1 MVPPRTPSFLVQG
14 SIELRQFDAVTL
26 DAFGTLVELEDPVP
40 RLQARFG
47 VDADAA
53 RRGLDAEIVYY
64 RDHVLEGNDSASLA
78 GLREH
83 CAAVFAE
90 AAGTT
95 SDADAFQSCLVFTPL
110 PGVVDA
116 LRRLRAQGLALAVV
130 SNWDVGLHEH
140 LRRLDL
146 RFDAVV
152 TSAEAGIRKPDPRI
166 FALALVRLRI
176 PPERALHI
184 GDDEIDEQAARAAGL
199 RFAYAPLKDLL
210 A

>member
-1 MVPPRTPSFLVQG
+1 
-14 SIELRQFDAVTL
+14 VTL
-26 DAFGTLVELEDPVP
+26 DAFGTLVELEDPVS

-47 VDADAA
+47 IDAGAA
-53 RRGLDAEIVYY
+53 QRGLDAEMAYY
-64 RDHVLEGNDSASLA
+64 RDHVLEGSNSASLA
-78 GLREH
+78 GLRER

-90 AAGTT
+90 AAGAT
-95 SDADAFQSCLVFTPL
+95 ADAHGFQSCLVFTAL

-130 SNWDVGLHEH
+130 SNWDVSLHEH
-140 LRRLDL
+140 LRRLAL

-166 FALALVRLRI
+166 FALALERLRI

-184 GDDEIDEQAARAAGL
+184 GDDEIDEQAAEAAGL
-199 RFAYAPLKDLL
+199 GFAYAPLMELL
-210 A
+210 T

>member
-1 MVPPRTPSFLVQG
+1 MGTVELGFL
-14 SIELRQFDAVTL
+14 DAVTL
-26 DAFGTLVELEDPVP
+26 DAFGTLVELDDPVP

-53 RRGLDAEIVYY
+53 RRGLDAEIAYY
-64 RDHVLEGNDSASLA
+64 RNHVLEGRDAA
-78 GLREH
+78 GLADLRRR

-90 AAGTT
+90 VAGTT

-116 LRRLRAQGLALAVV
+116 LRRLRAHGLALAVV

-140 LRRLDL
+140 LQRLGL
-146 RFDAVV
+146 RFDAGV
-152 TSAEAGIRKPDPRI
+152 TSAEAGIGKPDPHI
-166 FALALVRLRI
+166 FALVLERLRI

-184 GDDEIDEQAARAAGL
+184 GDDEIDEQAAEAAAL
-199 RFAYAPLKDLL
+199 RFAYAPLADALT
-210 A
+210 

>member
-1 MVPPRTPSFLVQG
+1 
-14 SIELRQFDAVTL
+14 
-26 DAFGTLVELEDPVP
+26 
-40 RLQARFG
+40 
-47 VDADAA
+47 
-53 RRGLDAEIVYY
+53 
-64 RDHVLEGNDSASLA
+64 
-78 GLREH
+78 
-83 CAAVFAE
+83 
-90 AAGTT
+90 
-95 SDADAFQSCLVFTPL
+95 
-110 PGVVDA
+110 
-116 LRRLRAQGLALAVV
+116 V

-166 FALALVRLRI
+166 FALALDRLRI

-199 RFAYAPLKDLL
+199 RFAYAPLGDLL

>member
-40 RLQARFG
+40 QLQARFC

-53 RRGLDAEIVYY
+53 RRGLDAEIAYY

-78 GLREH
+78 DLRER

-90 AAGTT
+90 AAGAT
-95 SDADAFQSCLVFTPL
+95 SDAGAFQSCLVFTPL

-116 LRRLRAQGLALAVV
+116 LRRLRARGLALAVV
-130 SNWDVGLHEH
+130 SNWDVGLHDH

-166 FALALVRLRI
+166 FALALDRLRI

>member
-1 MVPPRTPSFLVQG
+1 LVQG

-40 RLQARFG
+40 HLQARFG
-47 VDADAA
+47 IDADTA
-53 RRGLDAEIVYY
+53 RRGLDAEIAYY
-64 RDHVLEGNDSASLA
+64 RDHALEGSDSASLA
-78 GLREH
+78 DLRRR
-83 CAAVFAE
+83 CAAVFAD
-90 AAGTT
+90 AAGATPN
-95 SDADAFQSCLVFTPL
+95 ADAFQSCLVFTPL

-116 LRRLRAQGLALAVV
+116 LRRLCAQGLALAVV

-166 FALALVRLRI
+166 FALALERLRI
-176 PPERALHI
+176 PPGRALHI
-184 GDDEIDEQAARAAGL
+184 GDDEIDEQAAEAAGL
-199 RFAYAPLKDLL
+199 RFAYAPLADVL

>member
-1 MVPPRTPSFLVQG
+1 V
-14 SIELRQFDAVTL
+14 ELGGIDAVTL

-47 VDADAA
+47 IDAGAA
-53 RRGLDAEIVYY
+53 RRGLDAEIAYY
-64 RDHVLEGNDSASLA
+64 RDHVLEGSDSARL
-78 GLREH
+78 GDLRER
-83 CAAVFAE
+83 CAAVFAG
-90 AAGTT
+90 AAGVP
-95 SDADAFQSCLVFTPL
+95 SDADAFQSCLVFAPL

-116 LRRLRAQGLALAVV
+116 VRRLRTQGLALAVV

-146 RFDAVV
+146 RFDAVL

-166 FALALVRLRI
+166 FALALERLRI

-184 GDDEIDEQAARAAGL
+184 GDDEIDEQAAEAAGL
-199 RFAYAPLKDLL
+199 RFAYAPLTDLL
-210 A
+210 T